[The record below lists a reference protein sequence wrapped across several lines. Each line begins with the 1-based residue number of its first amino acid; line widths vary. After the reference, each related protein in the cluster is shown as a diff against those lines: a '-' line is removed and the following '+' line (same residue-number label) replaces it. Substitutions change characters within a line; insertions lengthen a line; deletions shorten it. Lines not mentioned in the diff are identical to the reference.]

1 MTGILTIS
9 IAVALVGAVIGFVA
23 FDLPVWAA
31 LLVYVVSGTA
41 AMLFI
46 AWRRFRCAERHE
58 VVERST
64 TAQ

>member
-1 MTGILTIS
+1 
-9 IAVALVGAVIGFVA
+9 VALVGAVIGFVA